1 MEKWSKGR
9 VPLVGDAEYY
19 PSPISGMGMSL
30 VIIGAYVLAGEVAA
44 YKGDGTRV
52 RVFMNRR

>member
-1 MEKWSKGR
+1 VVEGTGVISGC
-9 VPLVGDAEYY
+9 AEYY

-44 YKGDGTRV
+44 YNGDGTRV
-52 RVFMNRR
+52 